1 MGKRWRSALVVG
13 VSLACAVA
21 CGSSDPVQ
29 VAMGPAPA
37 APPTEQTAR
46 PVAPRTSEPPEAPDL
61 GGAVERAVADA
72 GAVDLG
78 LSVLDLETGGQSG
91 SRADAPFRTASL
103 SKLIIAVD
111 VLSGGDVDDEDRD
124 RLRRALS
131 LSDDEAMNALWDV
144 HDGMGAVERVS
155 ELVGLTS
162 THAPEDS
169 SQWGD
174 VVTSADD
181 LVRLYRYVLTVLPEP
196 ERDFVVSALTSAPQT
211 AADGFDQDF
220 GLLAPGLGAY
230 AKQGWMWYYP
240 ADLYLH
246 SAGVV
251 AGRYVVVLLTVHS
264 GVDEETA
271 REQVTA
277 VAKSL
282 VSALV
287 SNS

>member
-1 MGKRWRSALVVG
+1 MAQRWRSALVVG

-21 CGSSDPVQ
+21 CGSSDPAP

-37 APPTEQTAR
+37 VPPTEQTAR
-46 PVAPRTSEPPEAPDL
+46 PVAPRTSEPSEAPDL
-61 GGAVERAVADA
+61 EGAVARAVADA

-91 SRADAPFRTASL
+91 SRGDAPFRTASL
-103 SKLIIAVD
+103 SKLLIAVD
-111 VLSGGDVDDEDRD
+111 ELSRGDVDDEDRD

-131 LSDDEAMNALWDV
+131 LSDDDAMNALWDV

-155 ELVGLTS
+155 ELAGLTS

-174 VVTSADD
+174 VVTTADD
-181 LVRLYRYVLTVLPEP
+181 LVRLYRYVLTELPES
-196 ERDFVVSALTSAPQT
+196 ERDFVVSALTAAPQT

>member
-1 MGKRWRSALVVG
+1 
-13 VSLACAVA
+13 
-21 CGSSDPVQ
+21 
-29 VAMGPAPA
+29 MGPAPA
-37 APPTEQTAR
+37 VPQQVQETPR
-46 PVAPRTSEPPEAPDL
+46 PAQPRTSEPAPDL
-61 GGAVERAVADA
+61 EGAVERAVADA
-72 GAVDLG
+72 GDVDLG
-78 LSVLDLETGGQSG
+78 LSVLDLETGAQAG
-91 SRADAPFRTASL
+91 SRADEPFRTASL
-103 SKLIIAVD
+103 SKLIVAVD
-111 VLSGGDVDDEDRD
+111 VLSGDVDDEDRD

-196 ERDFVVSALTSAPQT
+196 ERDFVVSALTAAPQT

-287 SNS
+287 PNS

>member
-1 MGKRWRSALVVG
+1 MGKRWGSALVLG
-13 VSLACAVA
+13 MSLVCAVA
-21 CGSSDPVQ
+21 CGSADPVP
-29 VAMGPAPA
+29 VAMGPAPT
-37 APPTEQTAR
+37 PPVQETPR
-46 PVAPRTSEPPEAPDL
+46 PAKPRPPEAPDL
-61 GGAVERAVADA
+61 NGAVARAVADV
-72 GAVDLG
+72 GTLDLG
-78 LSVLDLETGGQSG
+78 LSVLDLETGALSG
-91 SRADAPFRTASL
+91 SRADVPFRTASL

-111 VLSGGDVDDEDRD
+111 VLSRGDVDDEDRD

-131 LSDDEAMNALWDV
+131 LSDDEAMNALWDL
-144 HDGMGAVERVS
+144 HDGMGAVDRVS
-155 ELVGLTS
+155 ALVGLTS
-162 THAPEDS
+162 THAPEDP

-174 VVTSADD
+174 VLMSAED
-181 LVRLYRYVLTVLPEP
+181 LVRLYRYVLTTLPEP
-196 ERDFVVSALTSAPQT
+196 ARDFVVSALTAAPRT

-264 GVDEETA
+264 GVDEGTA
-271 REQVTA
+271 REHVTA
-277 VAKSL
+277 MAKTLVA
-282 VSALV
+282 ALV

>member
-1 MGKRWRSALVVG
+1 MRTLWRSALLAG
-13 VSLACAVA
+13 VSLVCAVA

-37 APPTEQTAR
+37 APPAQEAPH
-46 PVAPRTSEPPEAPDL
+46 PVKPRTAEAPDL
-61 GGAVERAVADA
+61 DGAVEHAVADV
-72 GAVDLG
+72 GTLDLG
-78 LSVLDLETGGQSG
+78 LSVLDLETGARSG
-91 SRADAPFRTASL
+91 SRADVPFRTASL

-111 VLSGGDVDDEDRD
+111 VLSRGDVDDEDRD

-144 HDGMGAVERVS
+144 HDGMGAVDRVS
-155 ELVGLTS
+155 ELVGLTT

-174 VVTSADD
+174 VVTSAED
-181 LVRLYRYVLTVLPEP
+181 LVRLYHYVLTALPES
-196 ERDFVVSALTSAPQT
+196 ERDFIVSALTAAPRT

-230 AKQGWMWYYP
+230 AKQGWMWYQP

-282 VSALV
+282 VSGLV
-287 SNS
+287 PNS